1 MRTQLAGIAGMTLA
15 ALLLITGCNNSEA
28 LKKFGS
34 KSREA
39 ATGSEEA
46 FKMNKRL
53 GQGVDLGG
61 AGRLNI
67 RVYPHKEAEGASAAN
82 KEPGSDHAGFNLKGP
97 IIRFLQ
103 SLNYN
108 VKDVGSF
115 TPEPVDF
122 PDIAILLS
130 EEILS
135 GRSERGIMV
144 CGTGVGAS
152 IACNKIQGIRAAL
165 CHDTYSAHQ
174 CVEHDNVNVLC
185 MGAQII
191 GQSVAEE
198 ILTNFLN
205 ARFSTEEQFRR
216 RVRKVDQFDLVPPK
230 L

>member
-1 MRTQLAGIAGMTLA
+1 MKKREFIRKAG
-15 ALLLITGCNNSEA
+15 LLSASVLTIPTFAKTIPPGEPGIDG
-28 LKKFGS
+28 KP
-34 KSREA
+34 EY
-39 ATGSEEA
+39 
-46 FKMNKRL
+46 
-53 GQGVDLGG
+53 D
-61 AGRLNI
+61 
-67 RVYPHKEAEGASAAN
+67 HKETEGASATIKDPGSDAPKN
-82 KEPGSDHAGFNLKGP
+82 LVIGSDHAGFHLKVSLVK
-97 IIRFLQ
+97 FLQ

-122 PDIAILLS
+122 PDIAVLLTD
-130 EEILS
+130 EILN

-191 GQSVAEE
+191 GQSIAEE

-230 L
+230 Q